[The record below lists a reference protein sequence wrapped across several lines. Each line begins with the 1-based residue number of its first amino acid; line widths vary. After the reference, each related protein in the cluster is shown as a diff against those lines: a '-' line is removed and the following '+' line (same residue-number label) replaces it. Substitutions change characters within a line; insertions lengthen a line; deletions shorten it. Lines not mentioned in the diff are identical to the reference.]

1 MGGRSEAKGKIML
14 STFIVTTVVVVVCYL
29 TSAQF
34 SHLSFPF
41 HPFSQAPTTTTTTA
55 TVLVVADMM
64 LTSWL
69 VAGYHCLP
77 IRIVFT
83 LMMVMMMMGSQQ
95 MLTGH
100 LLVHGSLFCREH
112 FSRLLVLTH
121 YEPPFFFF
129 SSSPERGR
137 GGWVVCVF
145 FFRKSRKS
153 LKFCLLL

>member
-14 STFIVTTVVVVVCYL
+14 STFIVTTVVVAVCYL

-41 HPFSQAPTTTTTTA
+41 HPFSQAPTTTATTTA

-77 IRIVFT
+77 IRIVFYPDDGDDDGFT
-83 LMMVMMMMGSQQ
+83 TNVDWPS
-95 MLTGH
+95 
-100 LLVHGSLFCREH
+100 
-112 FSRLLVLTH
+112 SRT
-121 YEPPFFFF
+121 
-129 SSSPERGR
+129 
-137 GGWVVCVF
+137 W
-145 FFRKSRKS
+145 
-153 LKFCLLL
+153 